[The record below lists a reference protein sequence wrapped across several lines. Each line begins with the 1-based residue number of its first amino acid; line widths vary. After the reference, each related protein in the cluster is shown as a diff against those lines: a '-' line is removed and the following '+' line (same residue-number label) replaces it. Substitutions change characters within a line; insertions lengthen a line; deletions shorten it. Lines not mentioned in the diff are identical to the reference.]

1 MTGVAHLRRLCHR
14 LRAARLRWAGAAV
27 ARDARLAAGVRARP
41 GMRDSRR
48 GVITLGP
55 ECVCDEGVIFD
66 AFGGR
71 IEVGRNVFFGP
82 YSIVYG
88 HGGVAIGDDCL
99 ISMHCRILSSNHT
112 VPPFGTPIRWQPDLL
127 LPTRLGRDVWLGAGV
142 TILGGVTVGDGCV
155 IGAGSVVAKSLP
167 PGAIAVGSPAG
178 IKRFREG
185 YPPAG

>member
-112 VPPFGTPIRWQPDLL
+112 VPPFGTHSPSSLWPL
-127 LPTRLGRDVWLGAGV
+127 TRMHPCGR
-142 TILGGVTVGDGCV
+142 
-155 IGAGSVVAKSLP
+155 P
-167 PGAIAVGSPAG
+167 
-178 IKRFREG
+178 RFRTVAPSNRE
-185 YPPAG
+185 AG